1 MNTNNNKDSIDDNST
16 QTLQKNSFFNVPTI
30 RIKNINLT
38 CLAPKELEYN
48 ELLIKENLN
57 FNDEFEVKDKEGVFC
72 KNQEVLKR
80 QEGVFTDMAKQLA
93 KNIFSSGTISL
104 SLPIRIFEPRSML
117 ERYIDWWSFAPV
129 LLKKAGSLNDKL
141 EAFKYAICFTLS
153 GLFSSAGQM
162 KPFNPLLGE
171 TYQAKFEDGSDIYVE
186 HTSHIPPIS
195 NYLINDKDGLY
206 KLYGYCDI
214 SVEGAMKVLFN
225 NYMYCVP
232 KGKCSIYL
240 KNTNQ
245 TIHYQNPRVV
255 LGGMIIGSRYAYWDG
270 HMKFEDRENGL
281 KAIIWF
287 NFSHPNL
294 KNRRIH
300 DIYGQIFKYDYSK
313 DKKKEFYEAK
323 LSKSSLP
330 DQKNVICTITGSWLE
345 YLVFDNKIL
354 WTISES
360 IPYRFTPVEN
370 SLPSD
375 PRYREDLIW
384 LKKSKFA
391 NESKATFEEF
401 AQQWKIALEVQQRY
415 DRSLRQKK

>member
-1 MNTNNNKDSIDDNST
+1 MNTNKDSIEANST
-16 QTLQKNSFFNVPTI
+16 QTLHKNSFFNIPTI
-30 RIKNINLT
+30 KIKNVQLS

-48 ELLIKENLN
+48 ELLIKEELY

-117 ERYIDWWSFAPV
+117 ERYIDWWSFAPII
-129 LLKKAGSLNDKL
+129 LKKAGSLDDKL
-141 EAFKYAICFTLS
+141 EAFKYAISFTLS

-287 NFSHPNL
+287 NSSHPNL

-300 DIYGQIFKYDYSK
+300 DIYGQIFKHDYTK

-330 DQKNVICTITGSWLE
+330 DPKDVICNITGSWLE
-345 YLVFDNKIL
+345 YLVFDEKIL

-360 IPYRFTPVEN
+360 IPSKFTPVEKA
-370 SLPSD
+370 LPSD
-375 PRYREDLIW
+375 PRYREDLLW
-384 LKKSKFA
+384 LKKSKLA